1 MGKYASGK
9 HSLAISDRSGMAF
22 PYTEMV
28 REWNGFLVHYSEY
41 EPKQPQLEPKPVGSD
56 PQALFNPRP
65 QPSSKT
71 SLILLDNNPF
81 TSIIYGGTTYVNVFS
96 EDHQRAA
103 GSTVRFRGP
112 PVVTSAGPGG
122 TDEADLTNLQDDIRS
137 YTEVSSTV
145 LSSTVLDT
153 IIKNSEN
160 KIYREVDSDQDRFY
174 ATSNAIVG
182 NRYVTI
188 PDDLRFIRYVQL
200 KDQAGNQYYL
210 EQRDTSFMAEYYST
224 PGTQAVD
231 IPKYYAN
238 WDEEFW
244 VLAPTPDKTYEIT
257 LAYNKQPETITDTT
271 STPAPATSGTYLSN
285 NYQDLL
291 LYASLVNTYGYLKG
305 PQDMLQYYQG
315 AYEKALY
322 SYAIEQQGR
331 RRRDEYADGVIRTVL
346 QSENPSSNK

>member
-1 MGKYASGK
+1 MT
-9 HSLAISDRSGMAF
+9 
-22 PYTEMV
+22 YT
-28 REWNGFLVHYSEY
+28 
-41 EPKQPQLEPKPVGSD
+41 
-56 PQALFNPRP
+56 
-65 QPSSKT
+65 
-71 SLILLDNNPF
+71 
-81 TSIIYGGTTYVNVFS
+81 
-96 EDHQRAA
+96 
-103 GSTVRFRGP
+103 
-112 PVVTSAGPGG
+112 
-122 TDEADLTNLQDDIRS
+122 LTNLRDNIRN
-137 YTEVSSTV
+137 YTEVSSNV
-145 LSSTVLDT
+145 LSDTVLDT
-153 IIKNSEN
+153 IIVNAEN
-160 KIYREVDSDQDRFY
+160 KIYREVDSDQDRHY

-188 PDDLRFIRYVQL
+188 PEDLRFIRYVQL
-200 KDQAGNQYYL
+200 KDTAGNQYYL

-257 LAYNKQPETITDTT
+257 LAYNKQPDTLTDTT
-271 STPAPATSGTYLSN
+271 STPAPATNGTYLSN

-291 LYASLVNTYGYLKG
+291 LYACLVNTYAYLKG

-331 RRRDEYADGVIRTVL
+331 RRRDEYADGVIRSVL
-346 QSENPSSNK
+346 KSENPSSNK